1 MTSLNNSTLSVLLKD
16 YEQKRY
22 KADLNHEKQ
31 KSAFYESN
39 PKLAELNLK
48 LGNLALDIS
57 KSVLNK
63 DTDKE
68 KKLREE
74 FDKLKKQKNELMKTL
89 EIPKRS
95 R

>member
-1 MTSLNNSTLSVLLKD
+1 MTSLNNPTLSVLLKD

-31 KSAFYESN
+31 KSDFYESN

-48 LGNLALDIS
+48 LGNIALDIS
-57 KSVLNK
+57 KAVLNNNK
-63 DTDKE
+63 DLE
-68 KKLREE
+68 KKLRED

-89 EIPKRS
+89 EIPERS
-95 R
+95 N